1 MESDLPEATFPVDV
15 EAVSF
20 DLVCSVEKAI
30 AKRSRRPA
38 KQKPGGFFS
47 FAQGENGICSN
58 LPKMMSAEEYKVFP
72 VRTVIW

>member
-1 MESDLPEATFPVDV
+1 MEWNLPEATFPVDV

-30 AKRSRRPA
+30 QPPG
-38 KQKPGGFFS
+38 QTKPGGFFS
-47 FAQGENGICSN
+47 FAQGENEIFGN
-58 LPKMMSAEEYKVFP
+58 LPKMMSKEEYKVFP